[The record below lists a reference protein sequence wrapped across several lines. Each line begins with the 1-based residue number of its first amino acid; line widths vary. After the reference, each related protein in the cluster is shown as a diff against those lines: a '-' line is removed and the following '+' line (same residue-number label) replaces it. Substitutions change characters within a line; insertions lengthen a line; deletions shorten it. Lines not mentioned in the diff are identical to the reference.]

1 MKSKLPT
8 ILSSFLGP
16 KTWNIVPTRAKE
28 VRNLS
33 AFKSGFNK
41 RGQHRLCKRK
51 LPNICFI

>member
-1 MKSKLPT
+1 MKYKLPT

-41 RGQHRLCKRK
+41 KGQHRLCKRK